1 MEGAG
6 VITPGLP
13 GVLILGSTGPGHGG
27 TVTRYVTLVVLTGAT
42 RGIGRAAAIELARRG
57 AEVALVGREPERV
70 SAVAEEAE
78 AAGGGAPVHQHVA
91 DLALMSSVRALAE
104 ELRSRYARID
114 VLANNAGALFAS
126 RRETSEGFEQTC
138 ALNHLA
144 PFLLTNLLRDLLA
157 GGRVVTTASDAHQS
171 GRLDLD
177 DLQSEN
183 SYAAMRV
190 YGTSKLCNILFT
202 RELARRAPELHANC
216 FHPGTVRT
224 GFGKN
229 DNGIW
234 KILTILGGPF
244 FRSPERG
251 ARSLVWLA
259 LSDEAA
265 SLNGEYIEDEKV
277 ATPSAQARD
286 DALARGLWE
295 RSAELV
301 GLPADSLA

>member
-1 MEGAG
+1 
-6 VITPGLP
+6 VP
-13 GVLILGSTGPGHGG
+13 
-27 TVTRYVTLVVLTGAT
+27 LVVITGAT
-42 RGIGRAAAIELARRG
+42 RGIGRAAAVELARQG
-57 AEVALVGREPERV
+57 AEVAIVGREPERV
-70 SAVAEEAE
+70 KAVAAD
-78 AAGGGAPVHQHVA
+78 AQATSSAPVHEHVA
-91 DLALMSSVRALAE
+91 DLTLMSSVRTLAD
-104 ELRSRYARID
+104 ELRDRYEHID

-126 RRETSEGFEQTC
+126 RRETEEGFERTF

-144 PFLLTNLLRDLLA
+144 PFLLTNLVRDRLV
-157 GGRVVTTASDAHQS
+157 GGRVVTTASDAHKG

-177 DLQSEN
+177 DLQSKS

-216 FHPGTVRT
+216 FHPGVVRT

-229 DNGIW
+229 ENGIW
-234 KILTILGGPF
+234 KVLTTLGSPF

-259 LSDEAA
+259 TSDEAA
-265 SLNGEYIEDEKV
+265 NLNGEYVEDEKV
-277 ATPSAQARD
+277 GTPNLQAQD
-286 DALARGLWE
+286 DELARGLWE

-301 GLPADSLA
+301 GLPADAQV